1 MKVDEAKNNVILSEK
16 EAWEKLYLREGTL
29 LEGTV
34 KNILPY
40 GAQIRIGESNRSGL
54 LHASN
59 ITRVEIKSVSD
70 ILFVDEK
77 VKVLVVK
84 SAIPDKISLSI
95 ADLESEPG
103 LFLSRE
109 ADMMA
114 KKYKE
119 NLPLAFMTKGSKPLS
134 KSILPV
140 ENEALYANWKWF
152 MFEK

>member
-1 MKVDEAKNNVILSEK
+1 VDTDKPPSKLIKIDDFGIL
-16 EAWEKLYLREGTL
+16 AC
-29 LEGTV
+29 
-34 KNILPY
+34 
-40 GAQIRIGESNRSGL
+40 
-54 LHASN
+54 
-59 ITRVEIKSVSD
+59 
-70 ILFVDEK
+70 
-77 VKVLVVK
+77 
-84 SAIPDKISLSI
+84 SI

-103 LFLSRE
+103 LFLSNKEVINSSFYFFIFYLMKFFGEVILILRDVCCFLCQKRVFLE